1 MGVKNTRI
9 MGPQSRHFVYFHAK
23 PFLTFSY
30 KTLKLVPFLSVYLI
44 CLHPLSLW
52 VPQKQVT
59 EHILCVFISFGREN
73 CGTAAIL
80 SYFLWHFRWPGIVG
94 GFFRGIP
101 GGPEHLLCVILS
113 WSFEINM
120 RAHVQDYTNGR

>member
-1 MGVKNTRI
+1 MRFYFIWEGKLWH
-9 MGPQSRHFVYFHAK
+9 GSHFVILFMA
-23 PFLTFSY
+23 L
-30 KTLKLVPFLSVYLI
+30 
-44 CLHPLSLW
+44 PLA
-52 VPQKQVT
+52 
-59 EHILCVFISFGREN
+59 GDR
-73 CGTAAIL
+73 
-80 SYFLWHFRWPGIVG
+80 R